1 MFDFG
6 VWIHRGL
13 SQKDQ
18 VWSSGLVKQ
27 VWGAVAFCRGLGE
40 LAVAGQGADYGS
52 VPAALLQNTLGLNR
66 LGSLS
71 LSLLLMSST
80 DLHYLWQ
87 FGHSALRQAEVLIMV
102 PRQDWIQIRVTI
114 PEMLLV
120 NSYLRWDEL
129 PPGPLPPLSPE
140 MPRCRLS
147 GWCLDSSGSNY

>member
-13 SQKDQ
+13 SQEDQ

-66 LGSLS
+66 LIVIVIATHELDWPA
-71 LSLLLMSST
+71 LL
-80 DLHYLWQ
+80 
-87 FGHSALRQAEVLIMV
+87 
-102 PRQDWIQIRVTI
+102 VTVWTFCS
-114 PEMLLV
+114 PPGWGPHHGPKARLDTNNSHHPTLV

-129 PPGPLPPLSPE
+129 PPGPLPPPSPE